1 MKVCLDVFWLRTD
14 LKKVTEADHK
24 VLRGFAV
31 GTASIAAGQLVKDI
45 PWPEH
50 CLIVTLNRGDE
61 EIIARGSTQ
70 IHAGDKIIALID
82 DNYLGMVTES
92 IQLICGEIIP
102 E

>member
-1 MKVCLDVFWLRTD
+1 M
-14 LKKVTEADHK
+14 LKMALKSEDADHK

-31 GTASIAAGQLVKDI
+31 GTGSIAAKQLVKDI

-61 EIIARGSTQ
+61 EIIARGSTE
-70 IHAGDKIIALID
+70 IHVGDTIIALID